1 MLADSLPDL
10 LARRARIHP
19 ERPALVDASTGTTV
33 SYGELH
39 RSADSIAL
47 RLLSEGVQAG
57 DRITL
62 LCDQTIDAWQV
73 LHGALA
79 ARAVPVLVNW
89 RLAPVEIS
97 AIVADSR
104 STEVLATSR
113 WSQLA
118 AGVADG
124 LGLPSRSTA
133 ELVAQGG
140 DATGTGGPPARP
152 GDVAVQMYTSGTTS
166 APKGVCSTHAN
177 LLALLDTLSS
187 ELPGFAADTRHL
199 VAAPLFH
206 IAGFGFGIGPLAVG
220 APAVLLGEFDP
231 AAVLDAIEHH
241 RITHSLLV
249 PAMLQAVVG
258 VPGSSD
264 RDTSSLRGILYGGS
278 PISRALLAQVDA
290 VLGCPLTQA
299 YGLTET
305 TGIATL
311 LRFDDH
317 RRGLDAAGDADEAVR
332 LTSAGRPV
340 PGTEVRV
347 AAPDATGAGEVLVR
361 SPMVM
366 QGYWQRPEADAR
378 AIDPEGWFHTG
389 DIGRIDEQGYVFL
402 VDRADD
408 KVVTKGENVYPG
420 EVERVLA
427 EHPAVAEVAV
437 VGVPDDE
444 HGELLC
450 AVVAAAPGTRP
461 DLAELQAWCRGRL
474 AGFKLPRRLE
484 LVAELP
490 RTPSGKVLRRVVR
503 EPFWVGH
510 DRRVN

>member
-1 MLADSLPDL
+1 MLADSLPEL
-10 LARRARIHP
+10 LATRARIHP
-19 ERPALVDASTGTTV
+19 ERPALVDARTGATL

-39 RSADSIAL
+39 RSANAVAD
-47 RLLSEGVQAG
+47 RLAGEGIRAG

-73 LHGALA
+73 LYGAMSA
-79 ARAVPVLVNW
+79 GAVPVLANW
-89 RLAPVEIS
+89 RLAPGEIA

-104 STEVLATSR
+104 STEVLSTSR
-113 WSQLA
+113 WSELA
-118 AGVADG
+118 EGVADG
-124 LGLPSRSTA
+124 LGLPARSTR
-133 ELVAQGG
+133 ELVTGSG
-140 DATGTGGPPARP
+140 DAAGTAAPRVRP
-152 GDVAVQMYTSGTTS
+152 DDIAVQMYTSGTTS
-166 APKGVCSTHAN
+166 LPKGVCSTHLN

-187 ELPGFAADTRHL
+187 ELPGFAADSRHL

-231 AAVLDAIEHH
+231 AAVLDAIEQHH
-241 RITHSLLV
+241 ITHSLLV

-258 VPGSSD
+258 VPGSSG

-278 PISRALLAQVDA
+278 PISRALLEQVDA

-305 TGIATL
+305 SGIATM

-317 RRGLDAAGDADEAVR
+317 RRGLDAAEDATEAVR
-332 LTSAGRPV
+332 LASAGRPI

-347 AAPDATGAGEVLVR
+347 ADPDATGAGEVLVR

-366 QGYWQRPEADAR
+366 QGYWQRPDADAR
-378 AIDPEGWFHTG
+378 AIDPDGWFSTG
-389 DIGRIDEQGYVFL
+389 DIGRIDDKGYLFL

-450 AVVAAAPGTRP
+450 AVVAAVPGTRP
-461 DLAELQAWCRGRL
+461 DLDELQSWCRGRL

-503 EPFWVGH
+503 EPFWADH